1 MNNRILSFLSILATF
16 LMPSFATAEEL
27 DQYTQVKLI
36 AENTAINSGDEITIA
51 VEIKLEHDWHVYWQN
66 PGDSGL
72 PVKIEWDAPEGFDI
86 GEIIW
91 PTPDKI
97 SLDILAN
104 YGYYDEAILL
114 QTLKVPNNLPEGKIT
129 LTATIDMLICNEI
142 CIPESVTT
150 SINFNENNQNID
162 SSTYIVNARSKTPK
176 TIEGEFEYFEEGDM
190 LNLSLELENSDIL
203 KAATNHRLE
212 FFPLDWGVINHLANP
227 NVQISNNEIT
237 ITHER
242 GDEDLSEIKQIDGL
256 LVITGE
262 KGQNKGYAITANTN
276 NNKITPVKNTYTT
289 AQKNVR
295 ATPQP
300 AKQASNITWFSAI
313 YLAIFGGI
321 ILNLMP
327 CVFPVLSIKAL
338 SLVKM
343 GDKDHKLARKHGLS
357 YTLGV
362 VLSFLAIGGIL
373 LLFKQAGEVIG
384 WGFQLQ
390 NPAIVAILAYLLFII
405 ALNLIGFL
413 EVKSD
418 FGNIGN
424 KLTQGNSLSSS
435 FFTGA
440 LATIVATP
448 CTAPFMGA
456 AMGFAMTQ
464 NAFISMSVFA
474 ALGFGLALPYLILSY
489 VPKLRSFLP
498 KPGKWMDTFKQFLSF
513 PIFASAIWLV
523 WVLSQQSGSYG
534 VLLIL
539 LGMLSISFCVWL
551 LHLQSKGKA
560 RTSINIVLLLF
571 IIMPIL
577 SLIYIKDTSNN
588 IASSQNTYSFGQ
600 PFSEEKLSELLQGD
614 EPIFVEMTAAWCI
627 TCKINHA
634 IALNTDETKSLFK
647 EKNVHYLIGDWT
659 NKDDEITKYLDQF
672 NRNGVP
678 IYVLYGA
685 RNSQTG
691 KRPEAIILPQILS
704 FKNISEAI

>member
-1 MNNRILSFLSILATF
+1 MNFFSILT
-16 LMPSFATAEEL
+16 LLTLLLIPSFASAQDL
-27 DQYTQVKLI
+27 DKYTQVRLI
-36 AENTAINSGDEITIA
+36 TENTVINPGDEITIA
-51 VEIKLEHDWHVYWQN
+51 TEIKLEPDWHVYWQN

-72 PVKIEWDAPEGFDI
+72 PVRIEWDAPDGFEL
-86 GEIIW
+86 GEISW

-114 QTLKVPNNLPEGKIT
+114 QTLKIPSNLPEGKIT

-142 CIPESVTT
+142 CIPESVTA
-150 SINFNENNQNID
+150 SFDFNDGNQNID
-162 SSTYIVNARSKTPK
+162 NSAYIANAKSKTPE
-176 TIEGEFEYFEEGDM
+176 TIDGEFEYFEDDNM
-190 LNLSLELENSDIL
+190 LNLSLKLENDNIL
-203 KAATNHRLE
+203 SAAAEQKLE
-212 FFPLDWGVINHLANP
+212 FFPFDWGVINHLANP
-227 NVQISNNEIT
+227 EVKISGHEII
-237 ITHER
+237 ITHKR
-242 GDEDLSEIKQIDGL
+242 GDEDLSEIKQIEGL
-256 LVITGE
+256 LVITGA

-276 NNKITPVKNTYTT
+276 PQKTTPTQNTYTN
-289 AQKNVR
+289 AQKDVQI
-295 ATPQP
+295 APQKP
-300 AKQASNITWFSAI
+300 PQASKITWFSAI

-327 CVFPVLSIKAL
+327 CVFPVLSIKVL

-362 VLSFLAIGGIL
+362 ILSFLAVGGAL
-373 LLFKQAGEVIG
+373 LIFKQAGEIIG

-390 NPAIVAILAYLLFII
+390 NPAIVAVLAYLLFII

-435 FFTGA
+435 FFTGT

-464 NAFISMSVFA
+464 SSVISMSVFA

-498 KPGKWMDTFKQFLSF
+498 KPGKWMETFKQFLSF

-539 LGMLSISFCVWL
+539 LGMLSISFSVWL
-551 LHLQSKGKA
+551 LHLKNKGTA
-560 RTSINIVLLLF
+560 RTPINIVLLIF
-571 IIMPIL
+571 ITLPIL
-577 SLIYIKDTSNN
+577 SLVYIKDTSNN
-588 IASSQNTYSFGQ
+588 IASNPKTYSFGQ
-600 PFSEEKLSELLQGD
+600 PFSEEKLSELLEGD
-614 EPIFVEMTAAWCI
+614 NPIFVEMTAAWCI

-659 NKDDEITKYLDQF
+659 NKNDEITKYLDQF

-678 IYVLYGA
+678 LYVFYGA
-685 RNSQTG
+685 LNTQTG

-704 FKNISEAI
+704 FKNLSEAM